1 MILLLEFQRYP
12 NFEMLLSCFWIMVS
26 KSKVIVTSRYCEY
39 TKSAWLEPSPRDFFF
54 WHTRTSIHSIQCKYC
69 ISRSWIFTF
78 RHTKRNGTI
87 ALGRI
92 LIPWQKPV
100 LVNYLIANTLRPIQE
115 ELLFYEGGRKWFRNH
130 TMPFFKEFL
139 N

>member
-1 MILLLEFQRYP
+1 MILLLEFQRYS

-26 KSKVIVTSRYCEY
+26 KSKVIVTSGYCEC

-92 LIPWQKPV
+92 LIPWWKPE
-100 LVNYLIANTLRPIQE
+100 LVNFNLIANTLRPIP
-115 ELLFYEGGRKWFRNH
+115 EGGRKWLKNH
-130 TMPFFKEFL
+130 AMLFFKEFL